1 MKKNFLHMVSFLKDS
16 VTESANSKT
25 KFCTN
30 DKRMHV
36 CFIVHYGNRQFYFMN
51 RDEYGEG
58 GGFYAL

>member
-1 MKKNFLHMVSFLKDS
+1 MVSFLKDS